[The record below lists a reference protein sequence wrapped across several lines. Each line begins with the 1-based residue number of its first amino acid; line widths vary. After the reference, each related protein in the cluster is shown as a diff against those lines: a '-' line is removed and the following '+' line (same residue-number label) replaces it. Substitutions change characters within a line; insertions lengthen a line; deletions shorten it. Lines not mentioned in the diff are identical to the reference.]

1 MKNSDDQDKKKIHD
15 SGNKIAIEKLVNN
28 PLLNPNPPTYSE
40 LISRPNSTRVEGV
53 SYLQVLMKNT
63 TENKR

>member
-1 MKNSDDQDKKKIHD
+1 MKNSGDQDKNKIHD

-40 LISRPNSTRVEGV
+40 LTLRPNSTRVEGV

-63 TENKR
+63 AENKR